1 MNMNFI
7 EHIGIAVKSLDSSI
21 PTFEKML
28 GVTCYAI
35 EEVKDQY
42 VKTAFFLVGETKIE
56 LLESTNPDGPIGK
69 FISNKGEG
77 VHHDITDH
85 RLTSSSSFTPKSK
98 KSITPSQANRLA
110 EDYIDDNGVLHGTM
124 GLDFYQNLSDP
135 DNGIFTFYGSVCYG
149 SSKDN
154 CQYDNVYIST
164 KDNGDSWSV
173 SF

>member
-1 MNMNFI
+1 MDIQTQGLLFFASFFIVLPPIIIFLFRKIKLTDKINKSKNFKI
-7 EHIGIAVKSLDSSI
+7 IFSGSI
-21 PTFEKML
+21 LLILAF
-28 GVTCYAI
+28 G
-35 EEVKDQY
+35 
-42 VKTAFFLVGETKIE
+42 FFLYN
-56 LLESTNPDGPIGK
+56 SDG
-69 FISNKGEG
+69 NKGEG